1 MNVNFSED
9 TFTDFRDALK
19 KITRDKSLADSV
31 EKTYVD
37 VVKAYASSMSIFS
50 DYFAFIGSSTFV
62 DFLNS
67 NRSKHGSG
75 NFFNF
80 IDDSI
85 WSRGILSLSILIG
98 VDSQTKKHKSVVEM
112 NRCLELLGLEKVP
125 TLNISA
131 EEKELI
137 KNYRDSRVAHWD
149 YRNTDIKNVKYLL
162 PVELLN
168 RVRSYIVEIYYVI
181 TGGHGFHIDTVK
193 ERAVRRIRAVAE
205 LFDCNDI
212 VKDMIKD
219 LSDIPEERWII
230 PKGSGATI

>member
-131 EEKELI
+131 EEK
-137 KNYRDSRVAHWD
+137 N
-149 YRNTDIKNVKYLL
+149 
-162 PVELLN
+162 
-168 RVRSYIVEIYYVI
+168 
-181 TGGHGFHIDTVK
+181 
-193 ERAVRRIRAVAE
+193 
-205 LFDCNDI
+205 
-212 VKDMIKD
+212 
-219 LSDIPEERWII
+219 
-230 PKGSGATI
+230 